1 MSWELNETG
10 TIVSERVQVR
20 EIVVILS
27 LGIRR

>member
-1 MSWELNETG
+1 MSRELNETG